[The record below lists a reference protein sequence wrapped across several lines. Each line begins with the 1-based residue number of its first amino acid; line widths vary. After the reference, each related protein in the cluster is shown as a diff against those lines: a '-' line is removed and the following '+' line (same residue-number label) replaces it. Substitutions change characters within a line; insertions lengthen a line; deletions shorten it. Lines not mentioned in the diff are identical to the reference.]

1 MILTS
6 TDKYELKASLAFKV
20 LTEITFY
27 KSRHGVTTEVKRTV
41 SGDLMML
48 EMEVKGVTATAVFK
62 RKLS

>member
-6 TDKYELKASLAFKV
+6 TDKYELQAS